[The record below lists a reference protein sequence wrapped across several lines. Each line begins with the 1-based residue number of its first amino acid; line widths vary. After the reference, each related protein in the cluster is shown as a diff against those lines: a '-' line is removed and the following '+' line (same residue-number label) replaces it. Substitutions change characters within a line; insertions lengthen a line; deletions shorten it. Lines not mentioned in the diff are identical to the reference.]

1 MPRPLTACVIAALL
15 LVAACPAAGAC
26 DPAVAA
32 RTPALV
38 AARID
43 QYRFAPRAAGTFRAL
58 AGRGDP
64 AAIPSEEFTYAQI
77 PPSQRRL
84 IARMLPGQE
93 PLDGDYWSPSP
104 GDCRID
110 YAVRVASA
118 RIARFG
124 ETHPY
129 VAQWLRVQRAV
140 FAACRSRNSGDW
152 TSTAAQR
159 SSRRSSVA
167 LPPAMPTDDPG
178 LAALQRDDRA
188 YQQASLLFYQY
199 DPAAERAFRAIAAGA
214 SPHAH
219 IARYMR
225 AALLARDLDIYYRH
239 GEPTAT
245 AERTERADAALAE
258 TRFILADPRLA
269 DIHPLAQGL
278 LGYLGYNV
286 GGVPVREAQVGAM
299 LDALDQPIER
309 IAADP
314 AAADRYDRAI
324 ADMGYLR
331 WEDGGWDLP
340 TEEHPI
346 SRAMAAQARQRPLA
360 SWLMVA
366 RSPFDTGPW
375 SRAENWTYPDDSS
388 RRLDQEPGRVAVVLN
403 ASFATN
409 DQAGTWEAV
418 DALILESRA
427 CPSDDRLAAVA
438 PLFYHRVRT
447 ALMYPVLDDNY
458 RPAPRQDGFPNALAR
473 LGSWPWRDGRHYR
486 ELVSDMLQYLI
497 AVGRIGEARELRDR
511 IGPRGEG
518 YETAT
523 SALLL
528 LAEDEDRFSAE
539 IAAAP
544 DAGQALLNQLSV
556 PALARLAA
564 RTDLPAIARARFARV
579 AWTRLY
585 ALQRPIPAALDRL
598 MRGLNPEIA
607 SNWSSRPGARPGDRR
622 LLLDVLRSPGL
633 NILITASQRQP
644 ADPARDYHP
653 DNPGLTGIDVWLHS
667 DNNWWC
673 AWQIVRHRVTASAVM
688 YDAFFAPDSE
698 GYRDRDP
705 LAVAGAQQA
714 LVPLLGASW
723 LWRARV
729 EAEQAALAEISCAP
743 RLLAERAVA
752 WRGGGLFGG
761 RLSGQDE
768 ALALA
773 VRATRYGCQRQ
784 GGHAAYSRAAFT
796 LLHARFPA
804 GDAARRTP
812 YWFDCSHFSGGC
824 AGGAYPGGEPGWDRW
839 TRRWTY

>member
-1 MPRPLTACVIAALL
+1 MPKSLTACLIAALL

-26 DPAVAA
+26 GAADAA
-32 RTPALV
+32 RTPVQV

-43 QYRFAPRAAGTFRAL
+43 QYRFAPRAPGTFRAL

-64 AAIPSEEFTYAQI
+64 ADIPTGEFTFAQI
-77 PPSQRRL
+77 PPGQRGL

-110 YAVRVASA
+110 HAVSVASA
-118 RIARFG
+118 RVARFG
-124 ETHPY
+124 ENHPY

-140 FAACRSRNSGDW
+140 FTACRSRGPGDW
-152 TSTAAQR
+152 SSTAAQR
-159 SSRRSSVA
+159 SSQRSRVA
-167 LPPAMPTDDPG
+167 LPPAMPTGDPG

-188 YQQASLLFYQY
+188 YQQAALLFYQY
-199 DPAAERAFRAIAAGA
+199 DPGAESAFRAIAAGA
-214 SPHAH
+214 SLHAH
-219 IARYMR
+219 IARYMI
-225 AALLARDLDIYYRH
+225 AALRARDLDVYY
-239 GEPTAT
+239 GEQTPA
-245 AERTERADAALAE
+245 AERTARANAALAD
-258 TRFILADPRLA
+258 ADRRLA

-286 GGVPVREAQVGAM
+286 GGVRTREAQVESL
-299 LDALDQPIER
+299 LDALDQPIDR
-309 IAADP
+309 IAADA

-324 ADMGYLR
+324 ADIGYLR
-331 WEDGGWDLP
+331 WEDGGWDSP
-340 TEEHPI
+340 AEEHPI
-346 SRAMAAQARQRPLA
+346 SRAMAAQARRRPLA

-375 SRAENWTYPDDSS
+375 SRGQNWTYPDDAS
-388 RRLDQEPGRVAVVLN
+388 RRLEQEPGRVAAVLN
-403 ASFATN
+403 ASFTTN
-409 DQAGTWEAV
+409 DQAGTWDAV
-418 DALILESRA
+418 DALIRESRA

-458 RPAPRQDGFPNALAR
+458 RPAARQDGFPNALAR
-473 LGSWPWRDGRHYR
+473 LETWPWRDSRHYR

-497 AVGRIGEARELRDR
+497 AVGRIGEARRLRDR

-518 YETAT
+518 YEAAT
-523 SALLL
+523 VALIL
-528 LAEDEDRFSAE
+528 LAEDEDHLAAE

-544 DAGQALLNQLSV
+544 DAGQALLHQLSV

-564 RTDLPAIARARFARV
+564 RADLTAIARARFASV

-607 SNWSSRPGARPGDRR
+607 STWTSRPGAGPGDRR

-644 ADPARDYHP
+644 VDAASGYHP
-653 DNPGLTGIDVWLHS
+653 DNPGLIRIDVWLHS

-673 AWQIVRHRVTASAVM
+673 AWQTLRHRVTASAVM

-705 LAVAGAQQA
+705 LAVAGAQAA

-723 LWRARV
+723 LWRARD
-729 EAEQAALAEISCAP
+729 EAEQAALAEIPCAP
-743 RLLAERAVA
+743 RLLAERALA

-761 RLSGQDE
+761 RVPGQDD

-804 GDAARRTP
+804 SDAARRTP

-824 AGGAYPGGEPGWDRW
+824 AGGAYPGGEPSWDRW
-839 TRRWTY
+839 TVRWAY